1 MRGTGN
7 MNRTVLAVLV
17 LVFAFAGRTAMART
31 PWCSAEIL
39 APGAGATFRTGGA
52 LTYPVYFS
60 SHHVYLVNN
69 PPPVLYL
76 SVSGG
81 ADLYRDAATVQ
92 HANLPSQMTVSNWPY
107 PASGF
112 PDLYGTVTVY
122 LGGHYG
128 SAASNIWYNLA
139 QATASQQIIFS
150 VVMY

>member
-1 MRGTGN
+1 
-7 MNRTVLAVLV
+7 MNRILIAVLV

-81 ADLYRDAATVQ
+81 RIFTATPPLSRTPICRLRCMSTTGPI
-92 HANLPSQMTVSNWPY
+92 LPPPISICTAPSTSIWGATMGAQQVT
-107 PASGF
+107 F
-112 PDLYGTVTVY
+112 GTTW
-122 LGGHYG
+122 LRPLPPSRSF
-128 SAASNIWYNLA
+128 SAW
-139 QATASQQIIFS
+139 
-150 VVMY
+150 